1 MIVRECK
8 LLNGSKLQYQALDL
22 AIRTAQFIRNKAVRL
37 WRDEPEV
44 NKARLSLLC
53 KELARAYPFAKKLN
67 SMARQAASER
77 AWNSISSFYR
87 RSLGQHSLAPA
98 GGAGS
103 DRCREGVK
111 KKGYPQFKKHSRSVE
126 YKTSGWKLSE
136 DCLTISF
143 TDGFKAGKFSL
154 FCNHETRED
163 LFRLKIN
170 RVRVVRRADGY
181 YAQFCFDAN
190 RQEAGNYT
198 GDVIGIDLGLKYFYK
213 DQNDNAVIYP
223 KYLRRA
229 KKRIKKLSRRLSR
242 KFVKGK
248 KPQSNN
254 YHKARIRLGKAHLK
268 VQRQRKDWAIKLARC
283 VVSSNDVVVYEDLK
297 IQNLVKNHH
306 LALSISDASWY
317 QFTQWLDYFGK
328 VWDKTV
334 IAVAP
339 NYTSQDCSNCGY
351 RLKKSLSTRT
361 HQCPNCKIEICRDTN
376 AALNILKKGMNLLG
390 RERAGQNSGSQARRI
405 PRVEWNH
412 NNSTLG
418 HRETAEKSGTLEES
432 SAAVD
437 EGKLES
443 ISCLNESR
451 ITSRENPPS

>member
-1 MIVRECK
+1 MIVREAK
-8 LLNGSKLQYQALDL
+8 LLNGSKLQYQALDS

-37 WRDEPEV
+37 WRDEPDV

-53 KELARAYPFAKKLN
+53 KELAREFPFAKKLN
-67 SMARQAASER
+67 SMARQASTER

-87 RSLGQHSLAPA
+87 R
-98 GGAGS
+98 
-103 DRCREGVK
+103 CREGAK
-111 KKGYPQFKKHSRSVE
+111 NKGYPQFKKHSRSVE

-136 DCLTISF
+136 DCLTIIF
-143 TDGFKAGKFSL
+143 TDGFAAGKFSL
-154 FCNHETRED
+154 FCNHQTRED

-170 RVRVVRRADGY
+170 RVRVVKRADGSLGARSLGDCESPGSHRY

-229 KKRIKKLSRRLSR
+229 EKRIKKLSRRLSR

-254 YHKARIRLGKAHLK
+254 YHKARIRLGKSHLK
-268 VQRQRKDWAIKLARC
+268 VQRQRKDWAVKSARC
-283 VVSSNDVVVYEDLK
+283 VAHSNDVIVYEDLK
-297 IQNLVKNHH
+297 IQNMVKNHH
-306 LALSISDASWY
+306 LAKSISDASWY

-334 IAVAP
+334 IAVTP
-339 NYTSQDCSNCGY
+339 NYTSQDCSNCGH
-351 RLKKSLSTRT
+351 RVKKTLSTRT
-361 HQCPNCKIEICRDTN
+361 HQCPKCQIEICRDTN
-376 AALNILKKGMNLLG
+376 AALNILKHGMNILG
-390 RERAGQNSGSQARRI
+390 I
-405 PRVEWNH
+405 EWNR
-412 NNSTLG
+412 NNSTQG
-418 HRETAEKSGTLEES
+418 HWETAGKASCGGASLTGTLEETTA
-432 SAAVD
+432 SAVN
-437 EGKLES
+437 GQLETVS
-443 ISCLNESR
+443 GVAESR
-451 ITSRENPPS
+451 ITNT